1 MTQSIFNT
9 NPQSF
14 SGQQIQNLTNY
25 TEWKKTD
32 LITLPVGNLCPDPSF
47 CIWRI
52 SQNINL
58 ARLSLIKILTDLFR
72 VVMIYKID
80 YVFSL
85 HNYVSV

>member
-1 MTQSIFNT
+1 M
-9 NPQSF
+9 
-14 SGQQIQNLTNY
+14 
-25 TEWKKTD
+25 KKND